1 MELICRRAAKFAGVQ
16 SLTLHFPGN
25 TSDGEEDTTRVY
37 YIGLRG
43 KAAPVSGSLRL
54 LTDPLQLPERPGII
68 LYESAARPTD
78 HKVEQRLMEGN
89 TYRPGY

>member
-1 MELICRRAAKFAGVQ
+1 MAGEMELMYRRAAKFAGVQ

-43 KAAPVSGSLRL
+43 KAAPVSESH
-54 LTDPLQLPERPGII
+54 PLAPCERPCDT
-68 LYESAARPTD
+68 LVYHVSNLFP
-78 HKVEQRLMEGN
+78 
-89 TYRPGY
+89 